1 MRDEL
6 LDREQIDTLRE
17 ARVLLEQWRHH
28 YNTRRP
34 TAHWVTDRRLQ
45 RQRRQ
50 QLYRW
55 LLPRC
60 RVRERV
66 HDFNNSTASFSD
78 ILAPFLRLLPTS
90 HTIEL
95 GIGK

>member
-34 TAHWVTDRRLQ
+34 HSSLG
-45 RQRRQ
+45 
-50 QLYRW
+50 YR
-55 LLPRC
+55 PPAP
-60 RVRERV
+60 EAK
-66 HDFNNSTASFSD
+66 TPA
-78 ILAPFLRLLPTS
+78 IIPLAVAAVPS
-90 HTIEL
+90 A
-95 GIGK
+95 